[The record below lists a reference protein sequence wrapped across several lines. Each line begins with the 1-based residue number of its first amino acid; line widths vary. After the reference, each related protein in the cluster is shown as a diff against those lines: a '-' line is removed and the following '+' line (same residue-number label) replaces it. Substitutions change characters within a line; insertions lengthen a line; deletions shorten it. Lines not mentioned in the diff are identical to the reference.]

1 MLISRSQ
8 CLTVISIGSIFFTC
22 AGEVGPKGDQGPQG
36 ESGEKGIM
44 GPKGDTGVKG
54 DKGDKA
60 EKGEKGLM
68 GRDGD
73 KGDKGL
79 RGRKGPPGPKGNIGG
94 KQVNSHAH
102 YSHSSIL
109 PLPPSAKPP
118 VSHSQSLSFCYSV
131 LSFFLLFYHCLL
143 LSFPPLR
150 PSPFFSFSS
159 YFFQQMDI
167 YATYDDLINS
177 CTESLTPP
185 TPGCMAFVL
194 DTSFIYVLLP
204 GDDCDWVP
212 WVSGE
217 GKLRLYMYVLYAH
230 LRMYIG
236 VRWEEE
242 KKEKLFQVLI

>member
-1 MLISRSQ
+1 MLQSRAFGLLNRGDLLVSVSN
-8 CLTVISIGSIFFTC
+8 CYINWIDLFFTC

-36 ESGEKGIM
+36 EIGEKGIV

-54 DKGDKA
+54 DKGGKA

-73 KGDKGL
+73 KGGKGL

-102 YSHSSIL
+102 YSHSSIP

-143 LSFPPLR
+143 LSFPPLL
-150 PSPFFSFSS
+150 PSPLFLLFFV
-159 YFFQQMDI
+159 FF
-167 YATYDDLINS
+167 
-177 CTESLTPP
+177 P
-185 TPGCMAFVL
+185 TDG
-194 DTSFIYVLLP
+194 
-204 GDDCDWVP
+204 
-212 WVSGE
+212 
-217 GKLRLYMYVLYAH
+217 H
-230 LRMYIG
+230 LCHI
-236 VRWEEE
+236 
-242 KKEKLFQVLI
+242 

>member
-1 MLISRSQ
+1 
-8 CLTVISIGSIFFTC
+8 
-22 AGEVGPKGDQGPQG
+22 
-36 ESGEKGIM
+36 
-44 GPKGDTGVKG
+44 
-54 DKGDKA
+54 
-60 EKGEKGLM
+60 
-68 GRDGD
+68 
-73 KGDKGL
+73 
-79 RGRKGPPGPKGNIGG
+79 
-94 KQVNSHAH
+94 
-102 YSHSSIL
+102 
-109 PLPPSAKPP
+109 
-118 VSHSQSLSFCYSV
+118 
-131 LSFFLLFYHCLL
+131 
-143 LSFPPLR
+143 
-150 PSPFFSFSS
+150 
-159 YFFQQMDI
+159 MDI

-217 GKLRLYMYVLYAH
+217 GRLRLYMYMYVQYAH